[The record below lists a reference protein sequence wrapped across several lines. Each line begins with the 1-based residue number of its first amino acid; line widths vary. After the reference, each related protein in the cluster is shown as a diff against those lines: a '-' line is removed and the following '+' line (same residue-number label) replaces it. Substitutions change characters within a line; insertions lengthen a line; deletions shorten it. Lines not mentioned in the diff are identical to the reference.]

1 MRHSSSLLISSKYS
15 IVLRYPEYIMIMYGQ
30 EGGEEKNENNIEA
43 ILIIQKKR
51 EGSRDISFSH
61 CSHIFKQLFFK

>member
-1 MRHSSSLLISSKYS
+1 
-15 IVLRYPEYIMIMYGQ
+15 MIMYGQ